1 MYPQICALLCLKSS
15 CLQVLF
21 AASLLKNNKVL
32 HEALTEAMAKKA
44 SVLECIQTIEN
55 AA

>member
-1 MYPQICALLCLKSS
+1 MLKSS

-32 HEALTEAMAKKA
+32 HEALMEAMAKKA